1 MILVLALLGYVLLG
15 SVFNF
20 SPFNYEGPLTK
31 SETVSVKVY
40 WGKTG
45 NNSDC
50 SKVESTERQVSNSVH
65 RAKAAIQAL
74 IVGPNDGEKAKGY
87 LSNLPTDA
95 VLNSLTVRGS
105 IAYADFDEA
114 FQYGVAGSCRVLAIR
129 AQIES
134 TLKQFPSIKKVV
146 ISVNGRTGEVLQP

>member
-1 MILVLALLGYVLLG
+1 MKSERMLKFLISLLILVLALLGYVLLG

-65 RAKAAIQAL
+65 RAK
-74 IVGPNDGEKAKGY
+74 
-87 LSNLPTDA
+87 
-95 VLNSLTVRGS
+95 
-105 IAYADFDEA
+105 EA